1 MCHLVKINF
10 LDFEVKMRGVYI
22 CHQVVL
28 HERSLNEKHLLDV
41 QQNIVLLIRLLDFS
55 K

>member
-1 MCHLVKINF
+1 MCRLVKISF

-22 CHQVVL
+22 FHQVVL
-28 HERSLNEKHLLDV
+28 HERGLNEKHLDA
-41 QQNIVLLIRLLDFS
+41 QQNTVLLICLLDFS